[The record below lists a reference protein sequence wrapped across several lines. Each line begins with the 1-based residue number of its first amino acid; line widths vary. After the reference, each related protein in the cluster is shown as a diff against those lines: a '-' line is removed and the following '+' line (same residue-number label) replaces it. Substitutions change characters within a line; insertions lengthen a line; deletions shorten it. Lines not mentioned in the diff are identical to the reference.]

1 MNKCNWIYPVLQLIG
16 EDEDQPSKDHL
27 VDSLDDET
35 IISRAI
41 VKTWVALQ
49 IVRIL
54 SPVN

>member
-1 MNKCNWIYPVLQLIG
+1 MNKCNWIYLVLQLIG

-27 VDSLDDET
+27 VDSPDDET

-41 VKTWVALQ
+41 VKTWVASQ